1 MGELDASYV
10 LVKTYTNFNLF
21 DIAAFNGYICYVWLL
36 LIKCCGL
43 MIVCLYHW
51 LFWKTIIC
59 VLSCECNA
67 LFVEGPVYGCPLYI
81 SSQLIILILLYHF
94 MYVLISCAVIMSFL
108 LVNCLLCFA
117 KNIMCLVSG
126 QSRQH

>member
-1 MGELDASYV
+1 MGELDASCV

-43 MIVCLYHW
+43 IVCLYHR

-67 LFVEGPVYGCPLYI
+67 LFVEGPVLWLP
-81 SSQLIILILLYHF
+81 IIYFIQTHYL
-94 MYVLISCAVIMSFL
+94 
-108 LVNCLLCFA
+108 
-117 KNIMCLVSG
+117 NIII
-126 QSRQH
+126 